1 MKELN
6 KIARDFVFLIYSFI
20 LKKFCHLYKKE
31 KFGQILKLIEI
42 NHTKFVISIESRG
55 YIEDKILKHGDWSGN
70 LLEICDY
77 FIAERTIIVDVGA
90 NIGFE
95 SLYFAKKYPNCKIYS
110 YEPTSYAFNSLKIS
124 KEINFLSNLTI
135 YKLGLGESEYNI
147 EIHSPT
153 SQTKNK
159 GLSSIKNNYD
169 LDSTFEKEP
178 IQVVSLDSHL
188 KDETKVSLIKIDT
201 QGYELNILIGAKET
215 IRRCKPVILF
225 EHEDEYYENPKATR
239 IEIFKILSACN
250 YKIFV
255 PSHNQV
261 LKAINFE
268 EIEYFNGDVFAVP
281 I

>member
-1 MKELN
+1 
-6 KIARDFVFLIYSFI
+6 
-20 LKKFCHLYKKE
+20 
-31 KFGQILKLIEI
+31 
-42 NHTKFVISIESRG
+42 
-55 YIEDKILKHGDWSGN
+55 
-70 LLEICDY
+70 
-77 FIAERTIIVDVGA
+77 
-90 NIGFE
+90 
-95 SLYFAKKYPNCKIYS
+95 
-110 YEPTSYAFNSLKIS
+110 
-124 KEINFLSNLTI
+124 
-135 YKLGLGESEYNI
+135 
-147 EIHSPT
+147 
-153 SQTKNK
+153 
-159 GLSSIKNNYD
+159 LSSIKNNYD